1 MASHGAEEPPSPT
14 LAPEE
19 QLPKAS
25 QEHNTAKA
33 GTAGSF
39 RDFSLEAVEGDS
51 TVNLRNASEENF
63 EPPAPSQA
71 LSIASSV
78 TEIESY
84 DGNLCSPPKID
95 VRNSPANRDP
105 DVDDQNSEASPRPRS
120 RGRDNMLMD
129 DVWRKVPEAEGSQVR
144 AESYQ
149 SSVTEMESWTGDLF
163 EPSHDDLPPQH
174 SPNRLRGDDASPEGT
189 PSKFALAR
197 RGLPSKQ
204 SPTPEYSDEEYRGM
218 PPPPSTSKALGWGD
232 SESRPQPHQDS
243 SITSIPD
250 LVSDDSQLWTP
261 RRVQRVLV
269 SLREERGIDPSQNDE
284 FMMMETPIR
293 EFFEIEG
300 LDDESQVI

>member
-1 MASHGAEEPPSPT
+1 MASH
-14 LAPEE
+14 E
-19 QLPKAS
+19 QKSLHPLRWLLKNSYQKPAK
-25 QEHNTAKA
+25 NTTPLKRVLLVL
-33 GTAGSF
+33 F

-120 RGRDNMLMD
+120 RDRDNMLRMTSGG
-129 DVWRKVPEAEGSQVR
+129 RCPK
-144 AESYQ
+144 
-149 SSVTEMESWTGDLF
+149 
-163 EPSHDDLPPQH
+163 
-174 SPNRLRGDDASPEGT
+174 LRGHRCGRNHTKALLPRWNLGRVTFLSLRMTTFRHSIPPTDCVATMRLPRGPQASL
-189 PSKFALAR
+189 ALAR

-204 SPTPEYSDEEYRGM
+204 SPTPEYSDEEYSGM

-243 SITSIPD
+243 SITSIQTWFLTILNFGRLD
-250 LVSDDSQLWTP
+250 VYSAYLFRLGKRGASI
-261 RRVQRVLV
+261 RRRTT
-269 SLREERGIDPSQNDE
+269 SL
-284 FMMMETPIR
+284 
-293 EFFEIEG
+293 
-300 LDDESQVI
+300 